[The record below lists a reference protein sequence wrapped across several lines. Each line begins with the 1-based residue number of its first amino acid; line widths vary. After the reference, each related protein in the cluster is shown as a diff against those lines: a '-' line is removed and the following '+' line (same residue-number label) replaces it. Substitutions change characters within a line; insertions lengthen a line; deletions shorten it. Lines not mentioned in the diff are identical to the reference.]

1 MTADVRPWPSG
12 HPDSPGDLIPSNPPV
27 ISPSAT
33 ARLQVAEDR
42 HLIEYFAHSVAP
54 PILAEVETQKAWSG
68 LRQMFVS
75 MSNVSTMVRC
85 AILAFSNLLLRRRD
99 APWMQCGPQHYES
112 AAAQLLVAAG
122 DIATVVSHSQLREN
136 LLVTVF
142 FLSYVDILEDRVE
155 SAHLHLQRAFEIFR
169 QGEKSGFRPLELRVL
184 SWIRLLDARIVSA
197 GGEGLFLSDNCEAIL
212 VQPSP
217 VSVPERDNDG
227 SAQDEV
233 RESDIEDVLFQ
244 VLYHP
249 GIVFFQKVQSFMGR
263 ISNIDRWHRS
273 RGTVEDETEV
283 IHIALQILKDLR
295 KLYDNRPTLMDHAVA
310 GHLAAPHVS
319 RELAFSTTRAFRTY
333 LSNYHASKVHLHR
346 VAYRE
351 LPLTRETQDALQ
363 QIRHLTRLMVAGQPD
378 EDALPVSQ
386 LWPLLMLGSE
396 EKDLAERE
404 WIKTQ
409 ILRMKKVATNAG
421 ITAQLLDEVQ
431 TRQDSSG
438 ERVDIRA
445 VMHDIFDS
453 CFAIM

>member
-1 MTADVRPWPSG
+1 
-12 HPDSPGDLIPSNPPV
+12 
-27 ISPSAT
+27 
-33 ARLQVAEDR
+33 
-42 HLIEYFAHSVAP
+42 
-54 PILAEVETQKAWSG
+54 
-68 LRQMFVS
+68 

-85 AILAFSNLLLRRRD
+85 AILAFSNLLCHRD
-99 APWMQCGPQHYES
+99 APWVQCAPHHYES
-112 AAAQLLVAAG
+112 ATSQLLAIG
-122 DIATVVSHSQLREN
+122 DLATIVSHSALREN

-142 FLSYVDILEDRVE
+142 FLSYVDILEDRVQ
-155 SAHLHLQRAFEIFR
+155 SAHVLLKRAFEIFQ
-169 QGEKSGFRPLELRVL
+169 QGDKREFRPLELRLL
-184 SWIRLLDARIVSA
+184 SWIRLLDARVVSA

-217 VSVPERDNDG
+217 VSVVDVDNDG
-227 SAQDEV
+227 TQDEV
-233 RESDIEDVLFQ
+233 RELDIEDVLFQ

-283 IHIALQILKDLR
+283 MSIALQILKDLK
-295 KLYDNRPTLMDHAVA
+295 KLYDDRPALMDHAVA
-310 GHLAAPHVS
+310 GRLAAPHVS
-319 RELAFSTTRAFRTY
+319 QDLAFAITRAFRTY

-346 VAYRE
+346 VAYKN
-351 LPLTRETQDALQ
+351 LPLTRDTEDALS
-363 QIRHLTRLMVAGQPD
+363 QIRHLTRLMVAGQGP

-396 EKDLAERE
+396 EKEVGERE
-404 WIKTQ
+404 WIRNQ
-409 ILRMKKVATNAG
+409 ILRMKRVATNAG
-421 ITAQLLDEVQ
+421 ITAQVLDEVQ
-431 TRQDSSG
+431 ARQDSSG

>member
-1 MTADVRPWPSG
+1 
-12 HPDSPGDLIPSNPPV
+12 
-27 ISPSAT
+27 
-33 ARLQVAEDR
+33 
-42 HLIEYFAHSVAP
+42 
-54 PILAEVETQKAWSG
+54 
-68 LRQMFVS
+68 

-85 AILAFSNLLLRRRD
+85 AILAFSNLLCHRD
-99 APWMQCGPQHYES
+99 APWVQCAPHHYES
-112 AAAQLLVAAG
+112 ATSQLVAIG
-122 DIATVVSHSQLREN
+122 DLATMVFHSALREN

-142 FLSYVDILEDRVE
+142 FLSYVDILEDRVQ
-155 SAHLHLQRAFEIFR
+155 SAHVHLKRAFEVFQ
-169 QGEKSGFRPLELRVL
+169 QGDKRGFRPIELRLL
-184 SWIRLLDARIVSA
+184 SWIRLLDARVVSA

-217 VSVPERDNDG
+217 VSGVDVDNDG
-227 SAQDEV
+227 TQDEV
-233 RESDIEDVLFQ
+233 RDVDIEDVLFQ

-283 IHIALQILKDLR
+283 MTIALQILKDLK
-295 KLYDNRPTLMDHAVA
+295 KLYDDRPALMDHAVA
-310 GHLAAPHVS
+310 GRLAAPHVS
-319 RELAFSTTRAFRTY
+319 QDLAFAITRAFRTY

-346 VAYRE
+346 VAYKN
-351 LPLTRETQDALQ
+351 LPLTRDTEEALS
-363 QIRHLTRLMVAGQPD
+363 QIRHLTRLMVAGQGP

-396 EKDLAERE
+396 EKQMEERE
-404 WIKTQ
+404 WIRSQ
-409 ILRMKKVATNAG
+409 ILRMKRVATNAG
-421 ITAQLLDEVQ
+421 ITAQVLDEVQ
-431 TRQDSSG
+431 ARQDSSG